1 MTRTSA
7 EARPCSGEPERLPAP
22 LSESLS
28 ESVRV
33 CSKSTRQTC
42 MLLRPR
48 TELYRAAAAFRR
60 PPHCSAATAP
70 PPHGPSVAAAGVSPG
85 CPGLAAGR
93 PAPRRFSARPLR
105 PSARGASAGAAAQI
119 CHGRPGP
126 GLASRLAAGRKAG
139 NAAAAART
147 GGRGG
152 ACCEAGKAGAFR
164 VWPARGGTSF

>member
-1 MTRTSA
+1 MSGGGSRGAQTAEDSDKKTRTRRLGQDDSDKMTRTSA

-48 TELYRAAAAFRR
+48 TVLYRAAAAFRR

-70 PPHGPSVAAAGVSPG
+70 PPHGPSVDAAGVSP
-85 CPGLAAGR
+85 AARR

-105 PSARGASAGAAAQI
+105 PSTRGASAGAATQI

-126 GLASRLAAGRKAG
+126 GLASRLAAG
-139 NAAAAART
+139 
-147 GGRGG
+147 
-152 ACCEAGKAGAFR
+152 C
-164 VWPARGGTSF
+164 